1 MRALLLSIPVLWF
14 SSCTPSDAGSAEG
27 TKSTVEVDTNTLPV
41 DPVGLFSGT
50 FPCADCPGIT
60 TEIWLRADST
70 YVQHATYQ
78 DRDTMPF
85 GSIGTWSRTGNTVLL
100 KGTPG
105 KRYELTDKGLRSL
118 TLQDDPT
125 SAKPPAE
132 LLKGEGTL
140 LNRSMRMTGGYIYA
154 DETHTLQPCGMEQ
167 QFPLGMQH
175 AGLEMAM
182 WYTEDNLGGI
192 PMLVEIQAHLGM
204 GPSMEGDEEDEY
216 LFVEKVLRRLNGSCP
231 AATSPL

>member
-1 MRALLLSIPVLWF
+1 MRTLLLSIPVLWF
-14 SSCTPSDAGSAEG
+14 YSCITSDAGSSQDAN
-27 TKSTVEVDTNTLPV
+27 TTVEVDTNTVPV
-41 DPVGLFSGT
+41 EPVGLFSGT
-50 FPCADCPGIT
+50 LPCADCPGIS

-85 GSIGTWSRTGNTVLL
+85 GSIGSWSLNGNTVLL

-105 KRYELTDKGLRSL
+105 ARYELTDKGLRSR
-118 TLQDDPT
+118 THQEDPA
-125 SAKPPAE
+125 SARPPAE
-132 LLKGEGTL
+132 LLKGVGTL
-140 LNRSMRMTGGYIYA
+140 LNRSMRITGGYIYA

-182 WYTEDNLGGI
+182 WYTEDNLGGT

-216 LFVEKVLRRLNGSCP
+216 LFVENVLRRLNGSCP
-231 AATSPL
+231 TATSPL